1 VNSSR
6 TYLYFAVFAS
16 GCVTLAVE
24 MSASRLIEPFFGTS
38 NLVWATI
45 IGLILLYLSAGYVIG
60 GRWADRSPR
69 PSTLY
74 AIIAWG
80 AFTIGLVP
88 FAAQPVLQWTA
99 GGMSTYDVGLLGGSF
114 AAVLVLLSVPVTLL
128 GCVSPFAIR
137 LAVQDL
143 DHAGNSAGLVYAVS
157 TAGSFFGTFLPVLV
171 LIPNLGTRTTFLL
184 LSLALLGVALA
195 GMGQHCLRYA
205 WMPALL
211 LLLSWWLRS
220 QPIKAIEGALF
231 ETESSYNYIQ
241 VAEYDGVRYLYLNE
255 GQGIHSV
262 YDPKHL
268 RTYGTWDYFAL
279 APYLNAP
286 PSARPP
292 ERVAIVGLA
301 AGTIARQLTEIYGPT
316 VIDGIEIDPRIV
328 QVGQDWFDMN
338 QPNLNV
344 VVGDGRYALAHSA
357 QRYAIIGVDAYRL
370 PYIPWHL
377 TTREFFL
384 LAREHLS
391 EEGVIVINVGHT
403 DDDWRMVEAMVA
415 TLSTVFPSVHTVNL
429 PDTFNA
435 IVFAT
440 QQPTTPDNL
449 RLNASAMP
457 HPFLREVASEALANL
472 QSVAASSVVF
482 TDDKAPVEQM
492 TNAIVLG
499 YILQIAN
506 RK

>member
-1 VNSSR
+1 MNSSR
-6 TYLYFAVFAS
+6 AYLYFTVFVS

-38 NLVWATI
+38 NLVWAVI

-69 PSTLY
+69 SSTLY

-88 FAAQPVLQWTA
+88 FAARPVLQWA
-99 GGMSTYDVGLLGGSF
+99 VGGMSTYDVGLLGGSF
-114 AAVLVLLSVPVTLL
+114 TAVLILLSVPVTLL

-137 LAVQDL
+137 LAMRDL
-143 DHAGNSAGLVYAVS
+143 DHAGNTAGLVYAVS
-157 TAGSFFGTFLPVLV
+157 TAGSFLGTFLPVLI
-171 LIPNLGTRTTFLL
+171 LIPNLGTRATFLL
-184 LSLALLGVALA
+184 LSLALMGVALA
-195 GMGQHCLRYA
+195 GLGPGRLRYG

-211 LLLSWWLRS
+211 LLLSWWLRG
-220 QPIKAIEGALF
+220 QPIKAIDGALF

-262 YDPKHL
+262 YNPHHL

-279 APYLNAP
+279 APYFNPP
-286 PSARPP
+286 PSARAP

-301 AGTIARQLTEIYGPT
+301 AGTIARQLSEIYGPIA
-316 VIDGIEIDPRIV
+316 IDGIEIDPRIV
-328 QVGQDWFDMN
+328 QVGRDWFDMN

-344 VVGDGRYALAHSA
+344 IVGDGRYALAHSD
-357 QRYAIIGVDAYRL
+357 QRYSVIGVDAYRL

-391 EEGVIVINVGHT
+391 EDGVIVINVGHT

-415 TLSTVFPSVHTVNL
+415 TLSTVFPSVHTANL

-449 RLNASAMP
+449 RLNAGAMP
-457 HPFLREVASEALANL
+457 HTFLREVAGEALENL
-472 QSVAASSVVF
+472 YPVAASGVVF

-499 YILQIAN
+499 YIMSVV
-506 RK
+506 R